1 MIRRLAALLLLGL
14 AAGGAGAGDAVDA
27 FLARHWQQPLAPQG
41 APPAAWPAREASL
54 APEDCAACHPQ
65 QHAQW
70 RGSLHARTMGP
81 GIAWQLALM
90 TPDKGERCLRCHA
103 PLAEQKALLART
115 LGWANA
121 PASPP
126 PAYVPPGLD
135 RQGLVCAACHLRRHE
150 RFGPPRA
157 AGAAAP
163 LPPRPHGG
171 FRAEAAFQDSRFCAG
186 CHQFPADGPRTKGKL
201 HEDTLAQW
209 QASPAARDGRACQ
222 SCHMPARRH
231 EWRGVHD
238 PQMLRQG
245 LAAELVLKR
254 RADGGVDA
262 VAMLRNAGAGHLL
275 PTYMVPKIEAT
286 LVRVGAGGE
295 RVLAR
300 HVIGWQIDLAL
311 AEESFDTRLAP
322 GAAAT
327 LAARL
332 ERAETR
338 GGRVELRVAVA
349 PREHYERMFRYV
361 LAQRAKL
368 DARTQ
373 QTLQAALDEA
383 VATRYEAL
391 RLTRALPPATRP

>member
-1 MIRRLAALLLLGL
+1 MIRRLALLAFAL
-14 AAGGAGAGDAVDA
+14 AAGAAAAADAVDS
-27 FLARHWQQPLAPQG
+27 FVARHWQQPLAPQG
-41 APPAAWPAREASL
+41 APPAGWPAREASL

-81 GIAWQLALM
+81 GLDWQLRLM
-90 TPDKGERCLRCHA
+90 TADKAERCLRCHA
-103 PLAEQKALLART
+103 PLAEQKALLARR
-115 LGWANA
+115 LGWASA
-121 PASPP
+121 PAAPP
-126 PAYVPPGLD
+126 PGYVPPGLD
-135 RQGLVCAACHLRRHE
+135 QQGLVCAACHLRRHQ
-150 RFGPPRA
+150 RYGPPRA
-157 AGAAAP
+157 AGAPEPAPP
-163 LPPRPHGG
+163 LPHAG
-171 FRAEAAFQDSRFCAG
+171 FRAEAAFQDSRFCAA

-209 QASPAARDGRACQ
+209 QASPAAREGRACQ
-222 SCHMPARRH
+222 SCHMPGRRH

-238 PQMLRQG
+238 ARMLREG
-245 LAAELVLKR
+245 LAADLVLRR

-262 VAMLRNAGAGHLL
+262 VATLRNAGAGHLL

-286 LVRVGAGGE
+286 LLRVDAGGE

-311 AEESFDTRLAP
+311 AEEAFDTRLAP
-322 GAAAT
+322 GAVAT
-327 LAARL
+327 LSASL
-332 ERAETR
+332 ERADSR

-361 LAQRAKL
+361 LAQRARL
-368 DARTQ
+368 DAGTQ